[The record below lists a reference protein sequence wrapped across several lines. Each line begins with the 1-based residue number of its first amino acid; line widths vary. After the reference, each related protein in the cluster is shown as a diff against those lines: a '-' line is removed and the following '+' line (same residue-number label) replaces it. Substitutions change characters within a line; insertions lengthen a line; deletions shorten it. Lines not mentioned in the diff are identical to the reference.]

1 MAKKNKVGFL
11 STNLLKIIAITAMV
25 SDHASVIFIGGQ
37 PTIWRDIGRIAFPIF
52 AFLIAQGAIHTKNK
66 LKYLLRL
73 VVFSVISEV
82 PFDLAFNGTYF
93 ETKSQNVYFTLAL
106 GLISIYI
113 LDFLRSHRLG
123 ILGFVTTALCGLGAY
138 YLHSDYDF
146 SGVVVITL
154 MFVFASASSS
164 VKYVGYGLSAFLTTI
179 RYAPVLYIG
188 FAEAQL
194 PAVFS
199 VLPIALYS
207 GRPGKKMNKYIF
219 YAFYPVH
226 IFILWFIKKYIV

>member
-25 SDHASVIFIGGQ
+25 VDHASVIFIGGQ

-52 AFLIAQGAIHTKNK
+52 AFLIAQGAIHTKNR

-73 VVFSVISEV
+73 VAFSVISEV
-82 PFDLAFNGTYF
+82 PYDIAFKGTYF
-93 ETKSQNVYFTLAL
+93 ETTSQNVYFTLAL
-106 GLISIYI
+106 GLISVYL
-113 LDFLRSHRLG
+113 LDFLRSHKLG
-123 ILGFVTTALCGLGAY
+123 ILGFVTTAICGLGAY
-138 YLHSDYDF
+138 YLHSDYGF

-154 MFVFASASSS
+154 MFVFASASPS
-164 VKYVGYGLSAFLTTI
+164 VKYVGYAISAFMTTI
-179 RYAPVLYIG
+179 YYAPVLYIG
-188 FAEAQL
+188 FIEAQL

-199 VLPIALYS
+199 ALPIALYS
-207 GRPGKKMNKYIF
+207 GRPGKKTNKYIF

-226 IFILWFIKKYIV
+226 ILILWLIKKYIV